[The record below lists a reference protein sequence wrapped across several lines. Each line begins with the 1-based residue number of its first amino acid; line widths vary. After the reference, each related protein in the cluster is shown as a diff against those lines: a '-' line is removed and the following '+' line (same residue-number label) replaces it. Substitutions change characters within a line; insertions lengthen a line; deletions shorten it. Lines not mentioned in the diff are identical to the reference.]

1 MRVAKVFANAFE
13 SGKLLGFADIIF
25 SLTDGGN
32 GCMTIR
38 GYKIFK
44 GNNGGIQVG
53 LPSKK
58 DDKGE
63 YRPLVSM
70 DFENEDAKAFMDHV
84 TEEVAKAYAAALK
97 VKKDGGNTG
106 SNNSGT
112 GSSVPS
118 GGGIDDD
125 DIPF

>member
-1 MRVAKVFANAFE
+1 MRVAKVFAKRYE

-25 SLTDGGN
+25 SLADGGN

-38 GYKIFK
+38 GFKIFK
-44 GNNGGIQVG
+44 NEKGGGIQVG
-53 LPSKK
+53 LPSKQ

-70 DFENEDAKAFMDHV
+70 DFENEDAKAFMNHLTD
-84 TEEVAKAYAAALK
+84 EVAKAYNNAPARGE
-97 VKKDGGNTG
+97 KKQSSAPNSETNTD
-106 SNNSGT
+106 
-112 GSSVPS
+112 S
-118 GGGIDDD
+118 GGGIGSD

>member
-1 MRVAKVFANAFE
+1 MRYSMRVAKVFANKYE

-32 GCMTIR
+32 GCLTIR
-38 GYKIFK
+38 GFKIFK
-44 GNNGGIQVG
+44 NEKGSGIQVG

-70 DFENEDAKAFMDHV
+70 DFENEDGKAFMNHL
-84 TEEVAKAYAAALK
+84 TEEVVKAYNSAPAK
-97 VKKDGGNTG
+97 GEKKQGDAQAQN
-106 SNNSGT
+106 
-112 GSSVPS
+112 
-118 GGGIDDD
+118 GGGIGDE